1 MSEKIKKLQVRLT
14 NESITNIGLNEDS
27 LDLVS
32 FNFSE
37 CYYGLMK
44 LKGKLLNLK
53 NSLKLKEIDLELMS
67 IVEEEVLEV
76 IESLKPFL

>member
-1 MSEKIKKLQVRLT
+1 
-14 NESITNIGLNEDS
+14 
-27 LDLVS
+27 
-32 FNFSE
+32 
-37 CYYGLMK
+37 MK